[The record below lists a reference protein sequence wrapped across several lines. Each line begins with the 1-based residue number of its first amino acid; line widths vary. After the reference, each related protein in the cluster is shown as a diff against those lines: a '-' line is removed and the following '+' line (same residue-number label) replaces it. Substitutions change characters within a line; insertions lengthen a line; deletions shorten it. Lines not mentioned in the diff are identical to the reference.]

1 MSRALGQ
8 LGGLLATLLAAS
20 LVVFGALALAPGD
33 PLVFLTGGR
42 TVGPDVLAALRAE
55 HNLDDPFLARYWH
68 WLTGVVQGDLGRS
81 VVFGE
86 PVASLIGARVATTAM
101 LVAYAGL
108 LIVVSGIALG
118 ALAGLRPG
126 RVDQAVVVVT
136 SLGVA
141 IPSFV
146 AAAGLIAVFGVGLGW
161 FPVIGS
167 GDGFLDRIRHLT
179 LPAVALALA
188 AAAYLTRVTR
198 SATRRET
205 TREHVE
211 TARSRG
217 LPPSL
222 IVRRHVL
229 RNALIP
235 VTTAGGM
242 IVAALLAGAVVV
254 ERAFSLDGLGS
265 LLVQAVDQRDFPVVQ
280 GVVLLLVAVFVVLNS
295 LVDACYALL
304 DPRLR
309 KER

>member
-1 MSRALGQ
+1 MKRAAGQ
-8 LGGLLATLLAAS
+8 LAALAATLLAAS
-20 LVVFGALALAPGD
+20 FVVFGALALAPGD
-33 PLVFLTGGR
+33 AAAFLTGGR
-42 TVGPDVLAALRAE
+42 TVSPEAMAALRAD
-55 HNLDDPFLARYWH
+55 HRLDDPFLVRYWH
-68 WLTGVVQGDLGRS
+68 WLSGIVQGDFGRS

-86 PVASLIGARVATTAM
+86 PVGALIGGRVATTAT
-101 LVAYAGL
+101 LVVYAAA
-108 LIVVSGIALG
+108 LIVVVGLLLG
-118 ALAGLRPG
+118 VLAGLRPG
-126 RVDQAVVVVT
+126 RLDQTIVIAT

-146 AAAGLIAVFGVGLGW
+146 AAAGLIALFGVALGW
-161 FPVIGS
+161 FPVLGS
-167 GDGFLDRIRHLT
+167 GEGFADRIWHLT
-179 LPAVALALA
+179 LPAVALALS

-198 SATRRET
+198 SATRREAA
-205 TREHVE
+205 REHVE

-217 LPPSL
+217 LPPGL

-235 VTTAGGM
+235 VTTAGGVL
-242 IVAALLAGAVVV
+242 VAGLLAGAVVV
-254 ERAFSLDGLGS
+254 ERAFGLDGLGS

-280 GVVLLLVAVFVVLNS
+280 AVVLLLVAVFVVINS